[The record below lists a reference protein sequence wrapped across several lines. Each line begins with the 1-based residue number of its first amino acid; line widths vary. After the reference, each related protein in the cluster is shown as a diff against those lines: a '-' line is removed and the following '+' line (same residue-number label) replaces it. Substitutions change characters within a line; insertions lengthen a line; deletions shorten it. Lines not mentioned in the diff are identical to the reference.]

1 MHSKEFRQFQIT
13 YGKYFLIASSPT
25 SQQKLLSCLMCPIL
39 CGPTFVSFSNPLAPD
54 IQIHVSWGTRLPNVC
69 TQSGHLAAIKHYKSP
84 IASLIYERPLVG
96 SFKVYH
102 ALLGLISFT
111 RYGDDAK
118 PKMQLDVCCLSGS
131 GLFLGRSEPWGALVP
146 RLGSS
151 SWAALCLPRLLHAI
165 DHHRACMLAR
175 RTAHR
180 GLTTFS
186 RYRR

>member
-1 MHSKEFRQFQIT
+1 MPYVPYS
-13 YGKYFLIASSPT
+13 
-25 SQQKLLSCLMCPIL
+25 
-39 CGPTFVSFSNPLAPD
+39 V
-54 IQIHVSWGTRLPNVC
+54 WPNIC

-111 RYGDDAK
+111 RYVDDAK
-118 PKMQLDVCCLSGS
+118 PKCSWMFGVCLDHVY
-131 GLFLGRSEPWGALVP
+131 FLGRSEPWGALVP

>member
-1 MHSKEFRQFQIT
+1 MHSKESRQFPIT
-13 YGKYFLIASSPT
+13 CGKYFLIASSLT
-25 SQQKLLSCLMCPIL
+25 LYSTK
-39 CGPTFVSFSNPLAPD
+39 PLVMPD
-54 IQIHVSWGTRLPNVC
+54 VPYSVWPNVC
-69 TQSGHLAAIKHYKSP
+69 TQSTHLAAIKHYKSP

-111 RYGDDAK
+111 RYVDDTK
-118 PKMQLDVCCLSGS
+118 PKMQLDVCCLSGP
-131 GLFLGRSEPWGALVP
+131 GLFLGWSEPWGALVP